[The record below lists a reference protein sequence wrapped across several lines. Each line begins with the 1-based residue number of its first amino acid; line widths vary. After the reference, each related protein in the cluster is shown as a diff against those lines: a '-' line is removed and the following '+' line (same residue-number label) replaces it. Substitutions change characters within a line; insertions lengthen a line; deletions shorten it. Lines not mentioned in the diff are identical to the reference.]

1 MARKLLA
8 ALVAVVV
15 LLVVGVHAEQ
25 SQPSHSEL
33 RGVLQNT
40 KYDINAEFIDIDND
54 INTQHHRRLQNGST
68 PVTETTTCNTWCKLK
83 QSLGLTIVGLL
94 LICLR

>member
-15 LLVVGVHAEQ
+15 LLVAGVHAEQ

-40 KYDINAEFIDIDND
+40 KHDINAEFIDIDND

-83 QSLGLTIVGLL
+83 ESLGLTIVGLL

>member
-25 SQPSHSEL
+25 SQPSSHSEL

-40 KYDINAEFIDIDND
+40 KYDINAEFNIDND

-83 QSLGLTIVGLL
+83 ESLGLTIVGLL